1 MMLLDKTIVHSENNM
16 GFLDI
21 FMLGL
26 FIAFMFF
33 IFGGYH
39 KEKYKKRQN
48 DTKEEEK

>member
-1 MMLLDKTIVHSENNM
+1 M
-16 GFLDI
+16 GFLDV

-39 KEKYKKRQN
+39 KEKYKKRQDN
-48 DTKEEEK
+48 IKEDE